1 MDVISVFI
9 QNRPGRL
16 SQILKEVMSLKLY
29 GFSIADAGEF
39 GVVRLCLEDPH
50 KAVDKLKRH
59 DLIAHVTPA
68 IAIEDNKLMDVI
80 EIFERRN
87 INIDEAIYAVNR
99 DDRSLVVLKVSDTQR
114 ASSLLE
120 EEGIETF

>member
-16 SQILKEVMSLKLY
+16 SQILKEIVSLRLH

-39 GVVRLCLEDPH
+39 GVVRLCVDEPMR
-50 KAVDKLKRH
+50 AVEKLKNH

-68 IAIEDNKLMDVI
+68 IAIEDSRLMDTI
-80 EIFERRN
+80 DLFEMRN
-87 INIDEAIYAVNR
+87 INIDEAIYAVNF
-99 DDRSLVVLKVSDTQR
+99 DEKSLVVLKVSDIKLAR
-114 ASSLLE
+114 KLLE
-120 EEGIETF
+120 EEGIPSF

>member
-16 SQILKEVMSLKLY
+16 SQILKEIASLKLH

-39 GVVRLCLEDPH
+39 GVVRLCIDEPL
-50 KAVDKLKRH
+50 KAVEKLKSH

-68 IAIEDNKLMDVI
+68 IAVEDNRLMDTI
-80 EIFERRN
+80 DLFDSKD
-87 INIDEAIYAVNR
+87 INIDEAIYAVNLGEK
-99 DDRSLVVLKVSDTQR
+99 SLVVLKVSDNKLARSILDQ
-114 ASSLLE
+114 
-120 EEGIETF
+120 EGIPTF